1 MGTKKDFRV
10 KTGLVVEDGDV
21 TLASDHSVKAGIFD
35 TNVAAAGVTLT
46 GTTLAADGT
55 DSAIN
60 IDLTPKGTGEVNITK
75 VDIDAGTIDGATI
88 ATSDIDMHGKTL
100 DMTDGT
106 LTLDNNQI
114 SGDKVEGGT
123 IAATTITALTTAGI
137 TATAN
142 LDIGAYTITGTR
154 FISDIATGTAPFAV
168 TSTTEVANLNAAKL
182 SGADWDAP
190 PAIGGTTAAAGTFST
205 LTATTSVLGT
215 LGGNVDHSNYNSTN
229 VDIDSGAIDGTTI
242 GAASATT
249 GLFTTLGASGA
260 VTVGSAGSGA
270 DVTFHSATS
279 GDHMLWDA
287 SEEQLKI
294 IGTSGQVALDID
306 TGNFTVGAY
315 GLTDA
320 GAATIASMAANWTN
334 AGRTVADLGIVTTA
348 DINGGTIDSTAIGA
362 TTPSSAKVTT
372 LTSSQK
378 AIINDTP
385 DGGAVHATPQLT
397 VIGDEKSSGTNGSTL
412 TYAEAL
418 LYADI
423 SNDDIGGTWN
433 GSLGLSNALVL
444 ENAED
449 VDNSG
454 QGIIFTVGTGASTGS
469 VWGLGRQ
476 TGTGIFTLGYH
487 NDNWEQERGSAN
499 DPMKTANSVLEIDTS
514 GNATLMKNG
523 ATLAFHGE
531 TSGGATRLIKFKA
544 SPSGMTEA
552 GDKIYTLPV
561 ADGSSGHVLKTNGSG
576 TLSWAAESGASGSV
590 NASGT
595 PVDDQ
600 VALWTDATTME
611 GNAHLTYSTSGLKV
625 GQGGVNTASESD
637 FTAYGGSSGKY
648 LFWDASAHE
657 LGLVG
662 NGAKL
667 SFYDMAGGENISA
680 DNAQKMT
687 INAGLEVQIDAPTLD
702 FNASTAVTIDT
713 ATSTITSTTAHNIV
727 TPSLVISDAT
737 TTEPIVQIKNTTN
750 DQTGSELRFVKD
762 KGAAGAANDVA
773 GKITF
778 YSDDASQN
786 NQAFGQIQTKT
797 TAATA
802 GSETGE
808 IGLSVATSG
817 SGALAEV
824 LVITGGAAAASST
837 VDVKGH
843 LIVRGTTTTVNST
856 EIDVADV
863 NINLGNGIGND
874 AAVDGGGITLESTDS
889 NKTFNW
895 VDSTDAWTSSE
906 HMNLL
911 SGKAFKIAGTSVLNA
926 TTLGT
931 NVVASSLTS
940 VGTLTA
946 LTVDNIAIDGATIGH
961 TGDTDLLTLAS
972 GIVTVAGEV
981 SATTLD
987 IGGTN
992 ITSTAAE
999 LNYNDTGSAVG
1010 TVVASKTLTVDAN
1023 RDVATIRNLTSDGA
1037 VQGATLSADAV
1048 AIIDTGRGSSQ
1059 SITGATSLMNI
1070 SKTTYKAA
1078 KVLYHIKKDG
1088 TDDTDAGEILIT
1100 YDGGDDTAYLTHY
1113 AEISTGSST
1122 VGTWD
1127 ATVNSGN
1134 IEVRFTP
1141 GSNGNHTWSLCTT
1154 QLIT

>member
-1 MGTKKDFRV
+1 MGTSKDFRV

-21 TLASDHSVKAGIFD
+21 TLASDHTVKAGIFD
-35 TNVAAAGVTLT
+35 TNITAAGVTLT

-55 DSAIN
+55 DTN
-60 IDLTPKGTGEVNITK
+60 IDINLTPKGSGEVNITK
-75 VDIDAGTIDGATI
+75 VDINAGTIDGATI
-88 ATSDIDMHGKTL
+88 ATSDITVGSGKTL
-100 DMTDGT
+100 NVSAGT
-106 LTLDNNQI
+106 LTLAANQI

-142 LDIGAYTITGTR
+142 LDIGAFTVTGTR

-168 TSTTEVANLNAAKL
+168 TSTTEVANLNVAKL

-190 PAIGGTTAAAGTFST
+190 LAIGGTTAAAGTFTGLTATGTST
-205 LTATTSVLGT
+205 LTT
-215 LGGNVDHSNYNSTN
+215 
-229 VDIDSGAIDGTTI
+229 VDINGGAVDGTTV
-242 GAASATT
+242 GAASAST
-249 GLFTTLGASGA
+249 GAFTTLSATGA
-260 VTVGSAGSGA
+260 VTATNTVTVGVDDTGH
-270 DVTFHSATS
+270 DVKFFGATS
-279 GDHMLWDA
+279 GNSMLWDESA
-287 SEEQLKI
+287 NQLKI
-294 IGTSGQVALDID
+294 VGTGSSVALDVD
-306 TGNFTVGAY
+306 TGDFTVGAY
-315 GLTDA
+315 GLTNA

-334 AGRTVADLGIVTTA
+334 AGRTVADAGILTTV
-348 DINGGTIDSTAIGA
+348 DINGGTIDSTALGA

-476 TGTGIFTLGYH
+476 MGTGIFTLGYH

-499 DPMKTANSVLEIDTS
+499 DPMRTANSVLEIDTS
-514 GNATLMKNG
+514 GNLKLMKGRTNASEG
-523 ATLAFHGE
+523 KLIFSGE
-531 TSGGATRLIKFKA
+531 ASGGTDYTLSLKA
-544 SPSGMTEA
+544 SHNAMTETV
-552 GDKIYTLPV
+552 DYTLPV
-561 ADGSSGHVLKTNGSG
+561 ADGDSGHVLKTDGSG
-576 TLSWAAESGASGSV
+576 QMSWSAESGASGSV
-590 NASGT
+590 SASGT
-595 PVDDQ
+595 PADNQ
-600 VALWTDATTME
+600 VGIWTDATTLE
-611 GNAHLTYSTSGLKV
+611 GNAHFTYSTSGLKV
-625 GQGGVNTASESD
+625 GQAGTNTSSESD
-637 FTAYGGSSGKY
+637 FTAFGGGSGKY

-667 SFYDMAGGENISA
+667 SFHDMAGGENISA
-680 DNAQKMT
+680 DNAGKVT
-687 INAGLEVQIDAPTLD
+687 FNAGTEIETVSPTLD

-824 LVITGGAAAASST
+824 LVITGGAAAATST

-856 EIDVADV
+856 TIDVADV
-863 NINLGNGIGND
+863 NINLGNGVGND
-874 AAVDGGGITLESTDS
+874 AAVDGGGVTLESTDS

-926 TTLGT
+926 TTLGSA
-931 NVVASSLTS
+931 VVASSLTS
-940 VGTLTA
+940 VGTLTT
-946 LTVDNIAIDGATIGH
+946 LTVDNVIVNGTTIGH
-961 TGDTDLLTLAS
+961 TSDTDLLTLAS
-972 GIVTVAGEV
+972 GVVTVAGEL

-1037 VQGATLSADAV
+1037 VKGATLSVDAV
-1048 AIIDTGRGSSQ
+1048 AILDTARGSGAT
-1059 SITGATSLMNI
+1059 ITGATSLMNI
-1070 SKTTYKAA
+1070 AKATYRAA
-1078 KVLYHIKKDG
+1078 KVLYHIKKD
-1088 TDDTDAGEILIT
+1088 DSVDTDAGEILIT
-1100 YDGGDDTAYLTHY
+1100 YNGTNAFLTHY
-1113 AEISTGSST
+1113 AEVSTGSA
-1122 VGTWD
+1122 VIGTWD
-1127 ATVNSGN
+1127 ATVSGAN

-1141 GSNGNHTWSLCTT
+1141 TANGAHTYSLCTT